1 MSTSAIIETG
11 PSARDTHKLR
21 AWPLVR
27 RRVFLGLICL
37 IITLLAPSEG
47 YLGRSHT
54 TLILNRAIGTHAF
67 RLAAWEAQAL
77 SRKARDAIIQPGAA
91 LDAAAQHA
99 LVVAYFDAVG
109 RVGHLNGQIERI
121 YADPTET
128 EPRTAAAALQDELDS
143 LRAEQVRRRPTV
155 ERILEQQVAAVLI
168 EQGLTTGGHVWPLV
182 RFQFTESPC
191 YLIVSPRDRI
201 VVEEGIYLEPDLALA
216 QMEGIETA
224 VEGQLDASALV
235 EGTGGFSSYPTMVI
249 EYPDMAWVLST
260 IAHEWGHTYLFFR
273 PLGWHYG
280 DSGDT
285 RTINETTVSILGDEI
300 AARVLARYYEDQAS
314 PSDWPR
320 PLAMSP
326 EWWAPAPAPP
336 RFEFGKF
343 MRETRL
349 HVDQLLAA
357 GKVADAEAYMESQRQ
372 VLVEHGYPI
381 RKLNQAYF
389 AFHGSYAVGP
399 SATDPIGGKLRALRY
414 RTGSLAEFMQV
425 VSRITSAAD
434 LDAALARTR

>member
-1 MSTSAIIETG
+1 MSTSAIAKAG
-11 PSARDTHKLR
+11 LPSHSAHRHR
-21 AWPLVR
+21 AWIVVR
-27 RRVFLGLICL
+27 RRAFLVLICL
-37 IITLLAPSEG
+37 ILTLLMPGEG
-47 YLGRSHT
+47 YLGRSRM
-54 TLILNRAIGTHAF
+54 TLILNQTIETHAF
-67 RLAAWEAQAL
+67 RLAAWEAQAV
-77 SRKARDAIIQPGAA
+77 RQKASDALTRPGAA
-91 LDAAAQHA
+91 LDAAAQHD
-99 LVVAYFDAVG
+99 LVVAYFEAVG
-109 RVGHLNGQIERI
+109 KIGHLNRQIERI
-121 YADPTET
+121 YADPKET
-128 EPRTAAAALQDELDS
+128 DPTIAAAPLQAELDS
-143 LRAEQVRRRPTV
+143 LRDQQARRRPAV
-155 ERILEQQVAAVLI
+155 ERILERQIAAVLN
-168 EQGLTTGGHVWPLV
+168 EEGLTTGGHVWPAV
-182 RFQFTESPC
+182 RFQFTESPL

-216 QMEGIETA
+216 QTERIETA
-224 VEGQLDASALV
+224 IATQLDVSALV

-249 EYPDMAWVLST
+249 EYPVMEWVLST

-280 DSGDT
+280 DSSAT

-300 AARVLARYYEDQAS
+300 AARVLARYYPDQAP

-326 EWWAPAPAPP
+326 DWWNPTPP

-343 MRETRL
+343 MRATRL
-349 HVDQLLAA
+349 RVDQLLAA
-357 GKVADAEAYMESQRQ
+357 GAVADAEAYMEAQRQ
-372 VLVEHGYPI
+372 VLVEQGYTI

-399 SATDPIGGKLRALRY
+399 SATDPIGGKLRALRH

-434 LDAALARTR
+434 LDAALAQTR